1 VKTTAIA
8 FLIAIWLSVPLAQ
21 ALQVESITVDSA
33 WGGLG
38 KPSHSTLLIRR
49 EADHYLA
56 DGRVI
61 RQVQVTALL
70 DAIGQ
75 PTLPT
80 PNAGNLGLTRQWLRE
95 HEDQAGDHANY
106 IDYKAGSKQQRE
118 LFISAF
124 TDERTIQ
131 QRLNSIY
138 GSFHTDDYPHI
149 TINLKF
155 VDGSSFEIR
164 SNSQHPFMI
173 PWELSRN
180 AVVTATYNGHISE
193 ALVDLLPAGFT
204 NRNALTSGDQYA
216 DGLAAELAACTGTEV
231 KAKWESLGAQSKA
244 GNALESLKQTYE
256 IRRSDVNSFHN
267 LDFGKEWTGG
277 SPHEENL
284 EADLWRPGF
293 PHNFVVGAFLLRRD
307 GRTEGAEDLTR
318 KSESYEHL
326 VLSIDWLREFWNTH
340 PDEHARVFYVHGVS
354 LTDKGM
360 KTFAADMKATG
371 RQDLIP
377 KVRAVQDQAV
387 LIETSTR
394 SYALEYGQG
403 DYWIVLPDKS
413 VILWRWQ
420 SLDHIL
426 RWKPVT
432 FPVHECTDYG
442 TVTGGC
448 SGVTIS
454 EQGNITR

>member
-1 VKTTAIA
+1 VKKTGIA
-8 FLIAIWLSVPLAQ
+8 FLIAISLSAPLAK

-38 KPSHSTLLIRR
+38 KPAHSTLLIHR

-56 DGRVI
+56 DGKVI
-61 RQVQVTALL
+61 RQEQVTALL
-70 DAIGQ
+70 AAIGQ
-75 PTLPT
+75 PTLPA
-80 PNAGNLGLTRQWLRE
+80 PNAGNLGLTRQWLQE
-95 HEDQAGDHANY
+95 HENQAGDYATY

-124 TDERTIQ
+124 ADERTIQ

-149 TINLKF
+149 IVNLKF
-155 VDGSSFEIR
+155 VDGSAFEIR

-180 AVVTATYNGHISE
+180 AVVTKTYNGHISE
-193 ALVDLLPAGFT
+193 AVVDLLPAGFT

-216 DGLAAELAACTGTEV
+216 DGLIAELAACTGTEV
-231 KAKWESLGAQSKA
+231 KAEWELLGAQSKA
-244 GNALESLKQTYE
+244 GTALGTLKQAYE

-284 EADLWRPGF
+284 ETDLWRPGF
-293 PHNFVVGAFLLRRD
+293 PHNLVVGAFLLRQN
-307 GRTEGAEDLTR
+307 GRTEGAEDLAR

-340 PDEHARVFYVHGVS
+340 PEEHARLFYVHGVS

-360 KTFAADMKATG
+360 KTFAGDMKAAG
-371 RQDLIP
+371 RQDLIQ
-377 KVRAVQDQAV
+377 KVRAVQAQAV
-387 LIETSTR
+387 LIETSNR
-394 SYALEYGQG
+394 GFALEYGQG
-403 DYWIVLPDKS
+403 DYWIVLPDKT

-420 SLDHIL
+420 SLNHVL
-426 RWKPVT
+426 RWKPAV
-432 FPVHECTDYG
+432 FPAHECTDYG

-448 SGVTIS
+448 SGATIS
-454 EQGNITR
+454 VAGEITQ